1 MKQKKIQTLKQ
12 ITIFWTY
19 VAFWIQK
26 SASKQFHFR
35 VWQFFLVPSCARL
48 RNLTKME
55 HNSSNKKVQ
64 LFGDPFP
71 KKNQNTYSKKRVS
84 PHCAWCRSGP
94 PLLWTWQL
102 NRPSTTY
109 TVHQSWKLDEQS
121 ARAFLAKLTDLSEM
135 FLGHCRSVRAD
146 AQYSTV
152 AVLRIF
158 CPKLIWDKSQF

>member
-1 MKQKKIQTLKQ
+1 MLYFVSITMSEQTIIFHI
-12 ITIFWTY
+12 IT
-19 VAFWIQK
+19 VL
-26 SASKQFHFR
+26 
-35 VWQFFLVPSCARL
+35 FLGSLIARL
-48 RNLTKME
+48 CNLIKWSTIIHVTRKRSID
-55 HNSSNKKVQ
+55 NPFSKTIRKYSN
-64 LFGDPFP
+64 
-71 KKNQNTYSKKRVS
+71 KRVS
-84 PHCAWCRSGP
+84 PHCAWCSSGP

-152 AVLRIF
+152 AVLGDF
-158 CPKLIWDKSQF
+158 CPKTY